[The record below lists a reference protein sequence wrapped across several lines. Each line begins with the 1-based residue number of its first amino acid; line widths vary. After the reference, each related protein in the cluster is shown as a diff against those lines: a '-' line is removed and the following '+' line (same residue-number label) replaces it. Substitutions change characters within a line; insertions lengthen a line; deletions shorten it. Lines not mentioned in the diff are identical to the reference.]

1 MTSAEDQAAW
11 LEEASFSSHL
21 LQGVGRCL
29 KPEAAVCGVLTGSL
43 RPVAPGRHELG
54 GTHFGLVLFSSWAHF
69 QPQVESLK
77 MTFPLLF
84 LQMAREGLRE
94 EAVCDEGK
102 RTSCRGEEVLCS
114 LTRLCFP
121 PHSSLLKGP
130 LLTLRPS
137 GPSTLSAPHPQ
148 PTKALGSVMCAASL
162 FHTKYGSP
170 GQGVDILGTIVLS
183 HPLTAACV
191 LSQDRT
197 CLWTKPGMGY
207 GPAPHGLESNIV
219 SDFKVKPSAM

>member
-1 MTSAEDQAAW
+1 MSQAR
-11 LEEASFSSHL
+11 SSGL
-21 LQGVGRCL
+21 RGADR
-29 KPEAAVCGVLTGSL
+29 LTPARGP
-43 RPVAPGRHELG
+43 RTARAR

-84 LQMAREGLRE
+84 LRMAREGLRE

-130 LLTLRPS
+130 LLTLHPS
-137 GPSTLSAPHPQ
+137 GPSTLSPPHPQ

-170 GQGVDILGTIVLS
+170 GQDVDIFGDHCPVS
-183 HPLTAACV
+183 SPDYSMCAEPG
-191 LSQDRT
+191 QDLLVDKTRNG
-197 CLWTKPGMGY
+197 LWTC
-207 GPAPHGLESNIV
+207 
-219 SDFKVKPSAM
+219 PSWPRVQYSQ

>member
-1 MTSAEDQAAW
+1 MSQAR
-11 LEEASFSSHL
+11 SSGL
-21 LQGVGRCL
+21 RGADR
-29 KPEAAVCGVLTGSL
+29 LTPARGP
-43 RPVAPGRHELG
+43 RTARAR
-54 GTHFGLVLFSSWAHF
+54 GTHFCLVLFSSWAHF

-84 LQMAREGLRE
+84 LRMAREGLRE

-137 GPSTLSAPHPQ
+137 GPSTLSPPHPQ
-148 PTKALGSVMCAASL
+148 GWLPGGPKCREERSRSAPSLTEAKAKPVMGRGTGGVGRRASA
-162 FHTKYGSP
+162 
-170 GQGVDILGTIVLS
+170 DRERLS
-183 HPLTAACV
+183 
-191 LSQDRT
+191 
-197 CLWTKPGMGY
+197 
-207 GPAPHGLESNIV
+207 
-219 SDFKVKPSAM
+219 F